1 MKEILVVVGAI
12 TSATRLA
19 KRLLKYGD
27 KRTRIISTPAALGGG
42 SCSYSVVASGENI
55 DFIKNNLRGISIKGI
70 FYKNSEGDYR
80 DIS

>member
-1 MKEILVVVGAI
+1 MIVGAI
-12 TSATRLA
+12 TSATRLE

-27 KRTRIISTPAALGGG
+27 KRARVISTPAALGGG
-42 SCSYSVVASGENI
+42 SCSYSVIASRGNL

-70 FYKNSEGDYR
+70 YFKDSKGDYR